1 MSHCPG
7 PCNAARRRDASQD
20 ARDRTARAVPV
31 EGEPVWCRRCRTLIG
46 TRLAELDDL
55 AALLGAAGGGRRPGV
70 PEKVSGSRAAA
81 SPSPVADDLDEL
93 IRTLL
98 SWEDAYREDRAL
110 GPRPRRGRYAPTLS
124 KCLAW
129 LGAHLDGLLRFPGA
143 EDFGAEVL
151 DLHRRLKGRTTGG
164 GPRRATPLPC
174 PRCDLLTLAHDVVAE
189 RVRCRQCRWSATV
202 EEYEAYSRR
211 RAS

>member
-1 MSHCPG
+1 MVPPLPDADRHAARGAGRPRR
-7 PCNAARRRDASQD
+7 AARRGRGRPA
-20 ARDRTARAVPV
+20 ARRAG
-31 EGEPVWCRRCRTLIG
+31 EGVGQPRRR
-46 TRLAELDDL
+46 
-55 AALLGAAGGGRRPGV
+55 V
-70 PEKVSGSRAAA
+70 
-81 SPSPVADDLDEL
+81 PSPVADDLDEL

-98 SWEDAYREDRAL
+98 SWEDAYREDRGL